1 MLLSLVFAD
10 GAFAAS
16 GLTGPEQLFRLRV
29 PEGLNQQELPIKD
42 SMTGVPI
49 FRRLERTV
57 HGVGVSP
64 SAAATDNWLRE
75 RLATLGAVT
84 GFALPVGPYC
94 FRRGNGEALDNS
106 SMSLLPSDG
115 EDGVADCTRSY
126 KRFPAQSYLTACEL
140 GHFSAQLS
148 LTIHHSGHAGDLPWP
163 GSADCNNEGCEWDD
177 AIHRSTPAQTSQR
190 QPTGGGEAASRGQAA
205 FKDAEQLGKADSRQL
220 RHHHAD
226 ERDEDLREVPAD
238 LPTAPEQGKGGPQGA
253 DGPGQASYGKRRPLA
268 DIDSQLNGSPV
279 RPEEKTAFEA
289 ESQAHLSE
297 ERRRAFTALFTFTTS
312 EPAEECQRRAD
323 AVNAVT
329 VLSRRQELPMRKA
342 SRIRQTYSTGDIKKL
357 DGEADPATEPKV
369 GLETFPIECLPMQ
382 CIFCLGQSELPLE
395 HRKKTFRNHDGLK
408 RHFHRKHLR
417 HHPDGEPIDCPHP
430 ECNARLCN
438 KAHLQNHAATVH
450 KTLT

>member
-1 MLLSLVFAD
+1 MAKMVLLTALGLISDSQRNLILQHASSAIFQHNYLSRYITQDTQAIYRGLD
-10 GAFAAS
+10 PQTAIMKAAS
-16 GLTGPEQLFRLRV
+16 G
-29 PEGLNQQELPIKD
+29 
-42 SMTGVPI
+42 M
-49 FRRLERTV
+49 
-57 HGVGVSP
+57 
-64 SAAATDNWLRE
+64 
-75 RLATLGAVT
+75 
-84 GFALPVGPYC
+84 
-94 FRRGNGEALDNS
+94 
-106 SMSLLPSDG
+106 
-115 EDGVADCTRSY
+115 TRSIDPRRPRHLNDSQLAEV
-126 KRFPAQSYLTACEL
+126 KRHPEVKLLLRMRNSLAKRIRANYGTITRTKGTKIYARYQQIYRQHQSKEKAVRKALMAQV
-140 GHFSAQLS
+140 
-148 LTIHHSGHAGDLPWP
+148 
-163 GSADCNNEGCEWDD
+163 
-177 AIHRSTPAQTSQR
+177 
-190 QPTGGGEAASRGQAA
+190 
-205 FKDAEQLGKADSRQL
+205 K
-220 RHHHAD
+220 
-226 ERDEDLREVPAD
+226 
-238 LPTAPEQGKGGPQGA
+238 
-253 DGPGQASYGKRRPLA
+253 ASYGKRRPLA

-323 AVNAVT
+323 AVHAVT